1 MIGVNLVAVA
11 FDNLHIPGRGHA
23 AGLLVVG
30 NLVRNE
36 AIAVILNANFTLSGN
51 NVHIT
56 IIDKLIRLQKHTSI
70 RIALVICPQ
79 SILRLN
85 LRRDNCN

>member
-1 MIGVNLVAVA
+1 MIRVNLVTVT
-11 FDNLHIPGRGHA
+11 FDNLNIPGRSHA
-23 AGLLVVG
+23 AGLLIVR
-30 NLVRNE
+30 NLVCNE

-51 NVHIT
+51 NVHIA
-56 IIDKLIRLQKHTSI
+56 IIDELIRLQKHTRI
-70 RIALVICPQ
+70 WIALVIGPE